1 VDVDMTGDPNQ
12 AGFVQVMQGRTSDP
26 ERAQELMS
34 ANDDIDWEEFR
45 PEILGTLS
53 VNHNE
58 NGWTMAVYFTS
69 EEDARA
75 GEQKEPPQEIAT
87 MMEELNSL
95 SVGEPTYYDLRD
107 PWLSS
112 PS

>member
-1 VDVDMTGDPNQ
+1 
-12 AGFVQVMQGRTSDP
+12 
-26 ERAQELMS
+26 
-34 ANDDIDWEEFR
+34 
-45 PEILGTLS
+45 
-53 VNHNE
+53 
-58 NGWTMAVYFTS
+58 MAVYFTS